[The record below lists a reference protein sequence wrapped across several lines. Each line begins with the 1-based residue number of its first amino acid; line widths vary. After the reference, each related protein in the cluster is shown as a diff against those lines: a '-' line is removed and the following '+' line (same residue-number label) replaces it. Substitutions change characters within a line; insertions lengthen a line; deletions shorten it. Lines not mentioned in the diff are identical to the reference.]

1 MKRYS
6 LKPFVILIIIGLV
19 LSACSSAST
28 TSNEA
33 TPIPIVAGG
42 SNIVAEGRI
51 VPREDA
57 QLSFFTSG
65 QVAEILVKEGDQV
78 KNGDVLARLGNRED
92 FETALANAE
101 LELINAQQALDQL
114 NKNVKVNQ
122 ANALEAVAAA
132 NRAVRDAQYQ
142 LDNFTVP
149 VNQQK
154 FTAIEG
160 VKKMKELLDKARD
173 AFEPYKYN
181 PSTDPTREDLKDDLD
196 RAQSDYNSSVRR
208 LEYETELRRA
218 ESNLDKAMQ
227 DYEAMKD
234 GPDPDD
240 LAVGQARVKAAEK
253 AVASA
258 DAALSHMELKATI
271 DGTVVKQDLI
281 VGQQV
286 SAALP
291 VMTIADFS
299 QMYAET
305 DDLTEIEV
313 VDIALGQKVSV
324 VPDAI
329 PDLDISGVVDNIN
342 NIYEEKRGDV
352 TYTTRILLQNV
363 DPRLRWGMTVVITF
377 QK

>member
-1 MKRYS
+1 MKRRYVQ
-6 LKPFVILIIIGLV
+6 PIVILILLGFII
-19 LSACSSAST
+19 SACGSAPTPSG
-28 TSNEA
+28 NA
-33 TPIPIVAGG
+33 TPIPIVAGE
-42 SNIVAEGRI
+42 SDIVAEGRL
-51 VPREDA
+51 VPREEA

-65 QVAEILVKEGDQV
+65 QVAEILVKEGDLV
-78 KNGDVLARLGNRED
+78 KNGDVLARLGNREE

-101 LELINAQQALDQL
+101 LELANAQQAFNEL
-114 NKNVKVNQ
+114 NKNVKVSQ

-142 LDNFTVP
+142 LDNFSVP

-154 FTAIEG
+154 LTAIEG
-160 VKKMKELLDKARD
+160 VAKMKELLDKARV
-173 AFEPYKYN
+173 AFEPYKYK
-181 PSTDPTREDLKDDLD
+181 PSTDSTREDLKEDLNL
-196 RAQSDYNSSVRR
+196 AQSDYNSAVRR
-208 LEYETELRRA
+208 LEYETELKRA
-218 ESNLDKAMQ
+218 ESNLEKAMQ
-227 DYEAMKD
+227 DFEEIKD
-234 GPDPDD
+234 GPDPDE
-240 LAVGQARVKAAEK
+240 LAIAQARVKASENAIT
-253 AVASA
+253 SA
-258 DAALSHMELKATI
+258 KAALSHMELLATI

-299 QMYAET
+299 QMFAET

-324 VPDAI
+324 IPDAI

-352 TYTTRILLQNV
+352 TYTTRILLENV